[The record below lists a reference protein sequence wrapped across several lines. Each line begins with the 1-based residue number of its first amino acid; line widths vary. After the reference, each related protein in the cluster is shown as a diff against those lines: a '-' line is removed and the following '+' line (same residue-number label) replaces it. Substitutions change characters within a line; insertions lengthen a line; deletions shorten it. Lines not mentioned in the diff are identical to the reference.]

1 VSTPTRPRAVPS
13 NPPAPRAPAARR
25 AGEQRLGSRA
35 VTSKA
40 TRARIAAP
48 TGPRAKSGGSVPG
61 ALRSGT
67 SKSGKAKAGAA
78 HAAGLKAA
86 GSKARP
92 KAPAARK
99 APRSGTYLALLGT
112 IAVLNAVGVVMVL
125 SASSVVS
132 ITNYGSAWY
141 FFERQLIWTVFGV
154 AAFLLVG
161 RVDYRRWRRFVR
173 PLMIATVAMLM
184 LVLVPGFG
192 VYVAGSR
199 RWLGFGSWR
208 FQPSEVAKLA
218 LLLFTA
224 DLLTRRK
231 DELGDWRRVLRPA
244 LLVVACVGGLVML
257 EPDLDSTLL
266 LALIAAAVLVAGGI
280 RMRHLVAV
288 GGSGLVLVTALAL
301 AAPYRRAR
309 VLTFLHPT
317 ADAGNTGYQIVQSL
331 IALGTGGLTG
341 VGLGAGRAKWHFL
354 PNAHTDFI
362 FAVIGEELGLVGA
375 LLVLSLFFAFAVL
388 GVRVAA
394 RAPDRFGMLLAS
406 GITVWVT
413 AQAAINIGGVVG
425 LLPVSGIPLPFVSFG
440 GSSLVF
446 TMIGAGILA
455 NIARQAK

>member
-1 VSTPTRPRAVPS
+1 VTASSAAFPGSGPRPDSARRGRARLAPVPTRTRRGAAPKAAPKADTKADTKAGTSARRSSATRAS
-13 NPPAPRAPAARR
+13 ARR
-25 AGEQRLGSRA
+25 APQ
-35 VTSKA
+35 
-40 TRARIAAP
+40 
-48 TGPRAKSGGSVPG
+48 
-61 ALRSGT
+61 
-67 SKSGKAKAGAA
+67 
-78 HAAGLKAA
+78 
-86 GSKARP
+86 
-92 KAPAARK
+92 
-99 APRSGTYLALLGT
+99 SGTYLALIGT

-132 ITNYGSAWY
+132 ITSYGSAWY
-141 FFERQLIWTVFGV
+141 FFERQLLWTVLGV
-154 AAFLLVG
+154 AAFLFIA
-161 RVDYRRWRRFVR
+161 RVDYRRWRRSVR
-173 PLMIATVAMLM
+173 PLLIATVAMLV

-199 RWLGFGSWR
+199 RWLGAASWR
-208 FQPSEVAKLA
+208 FQPSEIAKLA
-218 LLLFTA
+218 LLLFVA

-231 DELGDWRRVLRPA
+231 DELGDWRRVMRPA
-244 LLVVACVGGLVML
+244 LIVVGVVGGLVML

-266 LALIAAAVLVAGGI
+266 LGMIAAAVLIAGGI
-280 RMRHLVAV
+280 RLRHLVSV
-288 GGSGLVLVTALAL
+288 GGAGLALATVLAL

-309 VLTFLHPT
+309 VFTFLHPT

-331 IALGTGGLTG
+331 IAMGTGGLTG

-362 FAVIGEELGLVGA
+362 FAVIGEELGLIGS
-375 LLVLSLFFAFAVL
+375 LLVLALFVSFAVL
-388 GVRVAA
+388 GIRVAA

-446 TMIGAGILA
+446 TMVAAGILA
-455 NIARQAK
+455 NIARQSRVPRPSRAPARAGKA

>member
-1 VSTPTRPRAVPS
+1 VSTPAAARRRPAPARPRAPRTRRLTEAPDPRRRSNGARKPPS
-13 NPPAPRAPAARR
+13 ANATGGARKPTTPTRTGSRSGPKTARR
-25 AGEQRLGSRA
+25 
-35 VTSKA
+35 
-40 TRARIAAP
+40 P
-48 TGPRAKSGGSVPG
+48 
-61 ALRSGT
+61 
-67 SKSGKAKAGAA
+67 
-78 HAAGLKAA
+78 
-86 GSKARP
+86 
-92 KAPAARK
+92 
-99 APRSGTYLALLGT
+99 GTYLALLGT
-112 IAVLNAVGVVMVL
+112 IAVLNAIGVVMVL

-132 ITNYGSAWY
+132 LTDYGSPWY
-141 FFERQLIWTVFGV
+141 FFERQLVWTVLGV
-154 AAFLLVG
+154 AAFLLVV
-161 RVDYRRWRRFVR
+161 RIDYRRWRHIVR
-173 PLMIATVAMLM
+173 PLLIATMAMLV

-208 FQPSEVAKLA
+208 FQPSEIAKLA

-244 LLVVACVGGLVML
+244 LLLLVCIGGLVML

-266 LALIAAAVLVAGGI
+266 LAMIAAAVLVAGGI
-280 RMRHLVAV
+280 RVQHLVAV
-288 GGSGLVLVTALAL
+288 GASGFALATTLAL

-317 ADAGNTGYQIVQSL
+317 RDAGNTGYQIVQSL

-341 VGLGAGRAKWHFL
+341 VGLGAGSAKYHFL

-362 FAVIGEELGLVGA
+362 FAIIGEELGLIGS

-394 RAPDRFGMLLAS
+394 RAPDRFGMLLAT

-446 TMIGAGILA
+446 TMVGAGVLA
-455 NIARQAK
+455 NIARQSK